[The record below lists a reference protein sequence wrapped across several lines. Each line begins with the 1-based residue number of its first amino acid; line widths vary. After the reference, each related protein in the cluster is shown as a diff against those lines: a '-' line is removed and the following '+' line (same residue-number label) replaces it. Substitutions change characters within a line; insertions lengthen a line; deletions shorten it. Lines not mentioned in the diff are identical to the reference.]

1 MMPIGWSSAKKKV
14 GIGRLID
21 WLVGIPSL
29 LEFRHCE
36 ALKKPKQSHFIKPRM
51 ILLNDGIFNE
61 IAPPALLPRNDG
73 IPAMT
78 EFLQANQSGGLYP
91 LSFLRCSIL

>member
-29 LEFRHCE
+29 RGFEE
-36 ALKKPKQSHFIKPRM
+36 AEAI
-51 ILLNDGIFNE
+51 
-61 IAPPALLPRNDG
+61 
-73 IPAMT
+73 
-78 EFLQANQSGGLYP
+78 
-91 LSFLRCSIL
+91 SFLSLVY